1 MPHPVI
7 RPPRPRLGIQASLE
21 SRWREKLDELHAVA
35 PGLPWGQPMTE
46 GNLDFLEDLIARKHR
61 ETAPPP
67 DDPLLVSARSDLRQL
82 TNEDRALV
90 LFIKNAQG
98 RLQLLVNDWRIK
110 KLGLLKADC
119 LTVPL
124 GLGEWP
130 EFHSAREVKEAE
142 RALLPRLQFLRSIKA
157 QIDAVFAFLKL
168 PADEQSLELARANV
182 AYDEALLARVVAL
195 EAAVGALQAQ
205 LRRRTSKQQRVQ
217 RSKPR
222 LEKAA

>member
-7 RPPRPRLGIQASLE
+7 RPPRPRLGIIASLE
-21 SRWREKLDELHAVA
+21 QRWRDKLDELHAVA

-46 GNLDFLEDLIARKHR
+46 DNLDFLEDLVAEKRRAK
-61 ETAPPP
+61 APPP

-82 TNEDRALV
+82 INEDRALV

-98 RLQLLVNDWRIK
+98 RVQLLVNDWRIK

-119 LTVPL
+119 LTVPP

-130 EFHSAREVKEAE
+130 EFHNASEVKQAE
-142 RALLPRLQFLRSIKA
+142 RALLPRLQWLRSIKA

-168 PADEQSLELARANV
+168 PAEEQSLELARADV
-182 AYDEALLARVVAL
+182 ARDEALLARVVNL
-195 EAAVGALQAQ
+195 EAQANALQAR
-205 LRRRTSKQQRVQ
+205 LD
-217 RSKPR
+217 R
-222 LEKAA
+222 LERKKKIRKAQHGHADH